1 MPRHELYTIKRTATP
16 LRQAPWVIENNLV
29 IIQTPKFY
37 GKLGKAFCRLIRRPP
52 HIDLHLDDLGS
63 LVWKKCDG
71 KHTVNDMIEYVIG
84 KYNLPQEK
92 VHDEIARFL
101 SGLAEKKLVSFG

>member
-71 KHTVNDMIEYVIG
+71 KHTVDAIFHI
-84 KYNLPQEK
+84 LQAQFQEK
-92 VHDEIARFL
+92 DLEDRLVQFL
-101 SGLAEKKLVSFG
+101 YDLNKNGLLTY